1 MPYQSGSGDASG
13 YNPTMKIS
21 NSKLTLTSDEAV
33 FCEVPTAV
41 DAYVT
46 LDNDVITAPSG
57 VLAYVHTNSN
67 WSNSNEKQL
76 FLSLK
81 NGTYTGALNHDATG
95 NISVSLDANTVWQG
109 TINSDNNTNTDAD
122 TVVVNGTWIMD
133 GASYPDVLI
142 INAGGK
148 VYTNGYTLSYTS
160 LTNNGTL
167 NTTSTGVTGIDEV
180 ATKAKSTNGKVYRI
194 DPETIVKAYINQDSL
209 PDIKRERE
217 LARKAFVMGVPTAIS
232 YDVVRLKEGGY
243 GSVFELLQATGLN
256 KILASGEKTL
266 DEVARMSIN
275 LLKIIHSCEVEP
287 GTLPDMKQEVLSWVE
302 FDRPYLTEDQ
312 YGKLLGLVSAIP
324 DDNHLL
330 HGDYHMKNV
339 LYQDGEC
346 LLIDMDTLCHG
357 NPVFE
362 LAQMYNGYCGFSYLD
377 HNISMKFYGVS
388 HEIVS
393 AFWKKSLSLY
403 LGTEDEKKIDAVEKK
418 AMVIGFTRILRRA
431 VRKMK
436 PGSEEQTATMDNARK
451 ILAQLLEEVDSLA
464 V

>member
-1 MPYQSGSGDASG
+1 MKALEFENGKIVLSGRIDSANAPELETELTEILGKNSFTELEVDCEG
-13 YNPTMKIS
+13 LKYIS
-21 NSKLTLTSDEAV
+21 SAGLRLVLKLRKACAGVRVTNVCPEVYEIFQMTGFTEMMEVQKAFRVISIEG
-33 FCEVPTAV
+33 CEV
-41 DAYVT
+41 
-46 LDNDVITAPSG
+46 IG
-57 VLAYVHTNSN
+57 
-67 WSNSNEKQL
+67 Q
-76 FLSLK
+76 
-81 NGTYTGALNHDATG
+81 GA
-95 NISVSLDANTVWQG
+95 
-109 TINSDNNTNTDAD
+109 
-122 TVVVNGTWIMD
+122 
-133 GASYPDVLI
+133 
-142 INAGGK
+142 
-148 VYTNGYTLSYTS
+148 
-160 LTNNGTL
+160 
-167 NTTSTGVTGIDEV
+167 
-180 ATKAKSTNGKVYRI
+180 NGKVYRI

-287 GTLPDMKQEVLSWVE
+287 GSLPDMKQEVLSWVE
-302 FDRPYLTEDQ
+302 FDRHYLTEDQ
-312 YGKLLGLVSAIP
+312 YGKLLNLVSAIP

-339 LYQDGEC
+339 LYQNGEC

-403 LGTEDEKKIDAVEKK
+403 LGTDDEKKIAEVEKK

-436 PGSEEQTATMDNARK
+436 PGSEEQTATMENARN

>member
-194 DPETIVKAYINQDSL
+194 D
-209 PDIKRERE
+209 
-217 LARKAFVMGVPTAIS
+217 
-232 YDVVRLKEGGY
+232 
-243 GSVFELLQATGLN
+243 
-256 KILASGEKTL
+256 
-266 DEVARMSIN
+266 
-275 LLKIIHSCEVEP
+275 
-287 GTLPDMKQEVLSWVE
+287 
-302 FDRPYLTEDQ
+302 
-312 YGKLLGLVSAIP
+312 
-324 DDNHLL
+324 
-330 HGDYHMKNV
+330 
-339 LYQDGEC
+339 
-346 LLIDMDTLCHG
+346 
-357 NPVFE
+357 
-362 LAQMYNGYCGFSYLD
+362 
-377 HNISMKFYGVS
+377 
-388 HEIVS
+388 
-393 AFWKKSLSLY
+393 
-403 LGTEDEKKIDAVEKK
+403 GTEVDENSMHSGIYIKDGKKI
-418 AMVIGFTRILRRA
+418 
-431 VRKMK
+431 
-436 PGSEEQTATMDNARK
+436 ARF
-451 ILAQLLEEVDSLA
+451 
-464 V
+464 